1 MYASQSLFIIT
12 NPYIYYFLLCVCMHL
27 TKNNV
32 YKKCVSNIWPRFFYL
47 QLKKTLVKSNLPF
60 GILRHARYPL
70 DRFRRMPTTN
80 VMTDPLV
87 LITIWPFGK
96 ITNVPQILKK
106 KHSFPQKKIYFSKI
120 KFNKNASTKNNL
132 FYYPIYLYVRKLTA
146 F

>member
-60 GILRHARYPL
+60 GILRHARYLL

-96 ITNVPQILKK
+96 ITNVRQILKK
-106 KHSFPQKKIYFSKI
+106 NTHFHKKKYISLKSNSIKMHQQKIISFIIQFTYMFE
-120 KFNKNASTKNNL
+120 N
-132 FYYPIYLYVRKLTA
+132 
-146 F
+146 